1 MRETP
6 QEVTDLLRFQ
16 KSLIQLIQHNNLAD
30 LSTRAPKPAA
40 TPHSRE
46 IEVLVRKVNPRR

>member
-16 KSLIQLIQHNNLAD
+16 KSLIQLIQHNNSAD
-30 LSTRAPKPAA
+30 ANTRAPKPTGA
-40 TPHSRE
+40 PQSKE
-46 IEVLVRKVNPRR
+46 IEVLVRRIVRKP